1 MENCLKT
8 QLKASVD
15 INNPEYLGMIPFRTT
30 GTNGL
35 TKFILTKAG
44 QVKVLNGTV
53 GGKTVFSVA
62 ANDDKWVVNY
72 GTVVV
77 AQGYD
82 YVTLLL
88 PKYTIKSLIFN
99 NGGYVDMPQLKYSP
113 IEILTC
119 GPNATIVVDKGIFSG
134 LKEFVANQSGTVLS
148 DTLDVSDWGKTG
160 VGIALNIQ
168 GITSS
173 KLVGSLNN
181 AGCSN
186 STVLNAPNT
195 KTVSIVI
202 ETFVSNHWRAGRTT
216 KTMNLPYVGQCDA
229 TFNGASVASQQN
241 NSLSWA
247 PNASDDTK
255 IDITLNGVTHSAV
268 NPDDYIDD

>member
-1 MENCLKT
+1 MNDCLVTK
-8 QLKASVD
+8 LKGTV
-15 INNPEYLGMIPFRTT
+15 NNDSLEYLGMVPVRTT

-35 TKFILTKAG
+35 TKFILTEAG

-53 GGKTVFSVA
+53 GGKTAFSVA

-99 NGGYVDMPQLKYSP
+99 NGGYVDMTQLKYSP
-113 IEILTC
+113 IEILNC
-119 GPNATIVVDKGIFSG
+119 GPNATIVVDEEFFSG
-134 LKEFVANQSGTVLS
+134 LKEFVANQSETVLS

-160 VGIALNIQ
+160 VGITLNIQ
-168 GITSS
+168 GITSP

-186 STVLNAPNT
+186 AGLYAPNT

-216 KTMNLPYVGQCDA
+216 KTMTLHYLGQCDA
-229 TFNGASVASQQN
+229 TFNGASVAAQQN

-247 PNASDDTK
+247 PNASDNTK